1 MMVPLMVPVMVPVM
15 AAAAA
20 VAAVGPEAPVV
31 AMAAVAERR
40 ALIMGCRG
48 ELREQLELMLDLM
61 GWTANAVDTP
71 AGLIAALQ
79 RQAAEQ
85 VAGQALDLLFVDA
98 ERIADGGFAIN
109 RSRTVVFLGRAPN
122 HGRAL
127 FAGKTIIWLDTPLDI
142 VKLERVIVNAV

>member
-1 MMVPLMVPVMVPVM
+1 MMAPLMVPLMVPVMVPVM

-20 VAAVGPEAPVV
+20 VAAVGPEAPLVEV
-31 AMAAVAERR
+31 AAVPERR
-40 ALIMGCRG
+40 ALIMGCKD
-48 ELREQLELMLDLM
+48 EVREQLVLMLDLM
-61 GWTANAVDTP
+61 GWTARAVDTP
-71 AGLIAALQ
+71 ARLIAALQ
-79 RQAAEQ
+79 RQAA
-85 VAGQALDLLFVDA
+85 AQALDLLFVDA
-98 ERIADGGFAIN
+98 GRIAEGGFAIN